1 MSQEHSGKMNYT
13 TGRARPSALLAPGA
27 PLHRATQFPACTAST
42 SKPTPPSAHL
52 APASPPPGSPP
63 GHPPARSPPPSP
75 LELSGCGREPQ
86 GGSCLSVWVCLS
98 GSEGLSV
105 QQAWGRVEGTPVS
118 LGVFTLLLWLGRFCS
133 ICPRLLCKYEFAL
146 HGWAGTSIHVHGD
159 HVGRGGGPL
168 HVLAA
173 APQHL
178 PPHWVSPPP
187 SGTWLS
193 P

>member
-1 MSQEHSGKMNYT
+1 M
-13 TGRARPSALLAPGA
+13 
-27 PLHRATQFPACTAST
+27 
-42 SKPTPPSAHL
+42 
-52 APASPPPGSPP
+52 
-63 GHPPARSPPPSP
+63 
-75 LELSGCGREPQ
+75 
-86 GGSCLSVWVCLS
+86 
-98 GSEGLSV
+98 
-105 QQAWGRVEGTPVS
+105 S